1 MTTGPDARVV
11 LPLRRSGTEPPLFC
25 VHPGSGFGLPY
36 LELLPYVG
44 DDVPVV
50 AFQARGL
57 LAPAEPPASLDE
69 LATDYLAQVR
79 AVQPAGPYR
88 LLGWCIGGRAAF
100 EIACRLRE
108 AGEAVELLALVSI
121 LPPVAEVP
129 LTDEQILRDMLRPPG
144 TAVIDAELDALCRL
158 PLDYPALSAYLRRTG
173 HPMRRLSEATMGAVM
188 RNYQISDRLNR
199 TPVTRTFDGDAL
211 VIAPRQDGQPQFTS
225 QSWRPHLTGEI
236 DFRRIDARHGEM
248 LDPEPARTIGAL
260 IDDKLHGAAARPKHT
275 EGAEDVTADHG

>member
-11 LPLRRSGTEPPLFC
+11 LPLRRGGTEPPLIC
-25 VHPGSGFGLPY
+25 IHPGSGFGLPY

-44 DDVPVV
+44 NDVPVV

-57 LAPAEPPASLDE
+57 MGPAEPPADLDE
-69 LATDYLAQVR
+69 LVTDYLGQVR
-79 AVQPAGPYR
+79 AVQPTGPYR

-100 EIACRLRE
+100 EIACRLRD
-108 AGEAVELLALVSI
+108 AGAEVELLALVSI
-121 LPPVAEVP
+121 LPPVPEVP

-144 TAVIDAELDALCRL
+144 TGVIDAELDALCRL

-173 HPMRRLSEATMGAVM
+173 HPMRRLSEATMGAVL
-188 RNYQISDRLNR
+188 RTYQISDRLNR

-211 VIAPRQDGQPQFTS
+211 VIAPRPGGPPEFTS
-225 QSWRPHLTGEI
+225 ESWRPHVTGGI

-248 LDPEPARTIGAL
+248 LDPGPARTIGAL
-260 IDDKLHGAAARPKHT
+260 IDDRLHGAAVRLEHT
-275 EGAEDVTADHG
+275 EGADNGTADRG